1 MVRFKNENTAK
12 KEEDRLPFA
21 DMEPRYTNLLVSQ
34 SNV

>member
-1 MVRFKNENTAK
+1 MVRFKNENTA